1 MKKINSAFISVFN
14 KENLKP
20 LVSLLIKL
28 NIKLYSSGGTK
39 IALEKLGCKVTSV
52 EDITQYPSILGGRVK
67 TLHPKVF
74 GGILNRRDKKSDLE
88 DLEKYDIPSFDL
100 VVVDLYPFEDTV
112 KNNVT

>member
-14 KENLKP
+14 KENLES
-20 LVSLLIKL
+20 LVSLLLKL

-74 GGILNRRDKKSDLE
+74 GGILNEGIKK
-88 DLEKYDIPSFDL
+88 
-100 VVVDLYPFEDTV
+100 
-112 KNNVT
+112 VTQKI

>member
-14 KENLKP
+14 KENLES
-20 LVSLLIKL
+20 LVSLLLKL

-67 TLHPKVF
+67 TLHPKF
-74 GGILNRRDKKSDLE
+74 
-88 DLEKYDIPSFDL
+88 L
-100 VVVDLYPFEDTV
+100 VEF
-112 KNNVT
+112 